1 MRAVSLCRLQREK
14 PELRHSATPLQFPSG
29 LANTQ
34 ESDLKLSFHGAD
46 RSVTGSCHLVECA
59 GKRILID
66 CGLRQG
72 SRELDEENAGPFGF
86 DAAAIDYVLLTH
98 AHLDHCGRLP
108 LLAKRGFRGE
118 IITTSASRE
127 LARLIMLD
135 SAHQQEEDVR
145 HRSRRVGQDGVSNDT
160 KQPLY
165 STLDA
170 QNCLNYFGRTA
181 TYDQAFEVVAGVRAT
196 FIDAGHIL
204 GSASIFLELAEPS
217 HATSLLFS
225 GDLGSTTRVL
235 LRGPAKPPHAE
246 NVVMETTYGDR
257 LHKQLGP
264 SIDEFYGA
272 ITETFKRGGNVI
284 IPTFALERAQELLY
298 YLSEGMAQ
306 GRLTKSTQ
314 VYLDSP
320 MAISATEIFRRH
332 PECFEP
338 ATAKLFQEG
347 HDPFALPGLHF
358 ARETAESVAINGV
371 HGGAIIMAGSGMCT
385 GGRVRHHLQ
394 HNLGLE
400 DSSIVFVGYAAIGT
414 LARQIID
421 GATKVNIF
429 GEDVPVR
436 ARIYTINGFSAHADQ
451 AELLAWQ
458 KLTDAKRTFLVHG
471 EEDAMGQFA
480 AHLVDTR
487 VEMPGPNQAFEL

>member
-1 MRAVSLCRLQREK
+1 M
-14 PELRHSATPLQFPSG
+14 
-29 LANTQ
+29 
-34 ESDLKLSFHGAD
+34 KLSFHGAD

-72 SRELDEENAGPFGF
+72 SRELDAENAEPFGF
-86 DAAAIDYVLLTH
+86 DAAGVDYVLLTH

-127 LARLIMLD
+127 LARLVMLD
-135 SAHQQEEDVR
+135 AAHMQEEEAR
-145 HRSRRVGQDGVSNDT
+145 FRSRKVGGDGASRASIE
-160 KQPLY
+160 PLY

-170 QNCLNYFGRTA
+170 LNCLDFFGRTA
-181 TYDQAFEVVAGVRAT
+181 NYAQAFEVAAGARAT

-204 GSASIFLELAEPS
+204 GSASIFLELEEQG
-217 HATSLLFS
+217 HQTSVLFS
-225 GDLGSTTRVL
+225 GDLGSASRVL
-235 LRGPAKPPHAE
+235 LRSPAKPPHAE

-264 SIDEFYGA
+264 SIDEFYQA

-298 YLSEGMAQ
+298 FLSQGVTQ
-306 GRLTKSTQ
+306 GRLAQSTQ

-332 PECFEP
+332 PEGFEA
-338 ATAKLFQEG
+338 ATAKLFEAG
-347 HDPFALPGLHF
+347 GDPFGLPGLHF
-358 ARETAESVAINGV
+358 TRETAESVAINNIR
-371 HGGAIIMAGSGMCT
+371 GGAIIMAGSGMAT

-394 HNLGLE
+394 HNLGRE
-400 DSSIVFVGYAAIGT
+400 DSSVVFVGYAAVGT

-421 GATKVNIF
+421 GAKQVNIL
-429 GEDVPVR
+429 GEDIR
-436 ARIYTINGFSAHADQ
+436 IKARIYTINGFSAHADQ

-458 KLTDAKRTFLVHG
+458 KQTGARRTFLVHG
-471 EEDAMGQFA
+471 EEDIMSQFA
-480 AHLVDTR
+480 ANLVDTR
-487 VEMPGPNQAFEL
+487 VEMPEPHQVFEL